1 MAASQWTTFYMK
13 TIWSWTL
20 PSLPY
25 LFSLSPKI
33 GIWRKN
39 QWQGWLTLFWAI
51 SSHFFLLS
59 FSFLQLTVHL
69 FIIKLCQCLDSNCR
83 PLVLEATPE
92 PQPLPETQSSF
103 PSIELENLI
112 TKIFWMSCIQYL
124 GTNVA
129 PHFWQSKVVASSN
142 TRRPSHQHLLLLSI
156 YFYNIQEH
164 WKIEIKIG
172 WSS

>member
-1 MAASQWTTFYMK
+1 M
-13 TIWSWTL
+13 

-25 LFSLSPKI
+25 LFSLSQKLAFGERI
-33 GIWRKN
+33 TDKDDY
-39 QWQGWLTLFWAI
+39 LFSGAFPAT
-51 SSHFFLLS
+51 FFLLS